1 METDEDRGPP
11 IYGTGSD
18 EVSVDETGRARVVG
32 NHIGWIPTG
41 GRASNVSRLPQ
52 KRQGPQPLGEFQS
65 TIIGSSAATRTLRET
80 IKQYAD
86 EVEPVLITGETGS
99 GKELIARELHR
110 LGPRRNQEFVALN
123 AAGVPDGLAGSELF
137 GHAKG
142 AFTGATSDYDGAF
155 AAADDGVLFLD
166 EIGDMPHAVQVQL
179 LRVLDDGVVKKLGSR
194 STFRVDIR
202 LITATNIDLE
212 SQVAAGRFRNDF
224 YNRISALRIEAPP
237 LRERGDDV
245 VELAEHFIRN
255 HPKPAYRG
263 ARLTPNAADRL
274 KLLPYP
280 GNVRELKNIISSALS
295 HSKGGKILAEHLPV
309 PAAAALNLASALDLT
324 EAKELMGKLVVLK
337 ALKVANGN
345 VTKAAEIA
353 GRSRS
358 TMHSLMQQIGG
369 GDIASEYE
377 SVKARLRAFIEQ

>member
-1 METDEDRGPP
+1 METDDDRGSSPL
-11 IYGTGSD
+11 GTD
-18 EVSVDETGRARVVG
+18 PLEVSDGQTGRVRAIAPE
-32 NHIGWIPTG
+32 IGWIPTSG
-41 GRASNVSRLPQ
+41 KGAKIARIGMASPRPQ
-52 KRQGPQPLGEFQS
+52 ALGEVAS
-65 TIIGSSAATRTLRET
+65 TIIGSSPAARILRET

-110 LGPRRNQEFVALN
+110 QSARCHRDFVALN

-142 AFTGATSDYDGAF
+142 AFTGANTDYEGAF
-155 AAADDGVLFLD
+155 AAADGGVLFLD
-166 EIGDMPHAVQVQL
+166 EIGDTPPEVQKQL

-194 STFRVDIR
+194 ASKRVDIR
-202 LITATNIDLE
+202 LITATNIDLDTE
-212 SQVAAGRFRNDF
+212 VGAGRFRRDF
-224 YNRISALRIEAPP
+224 LKRIDALRIAAPP

-245 VELAEHFIRN
+245 VELAEHFIRT

-274 KLLPYP
+274 KLLPFP
-280 GNVRELKNIISSALS
+280 GNVRELRNVISAALI
-295 HSKGGKILAEHLPV
+295 HCRGGKILAEHLPV
-309 PAAAALNLASALDLT
+309 PAAEARNLASTLDLT
-324 EAKELMGKLVVLK
+324 EAKEMMGRLVVLK
-337 ALKVANGN
+337 ALKIANGN

-358 TMHSLMQQIGG
+358 TMHALMQQIGG
-369 GDIASEYE
+369 GDVAQAYE
-377 SVKARLRAFIEQ
+377 HVKARLRAFIDQ